1 MSEERTLP
9 PDREKRI
16 EAELRSLPSSAPAP
30 DFQDRLRSMF
40 AAGELT
46 PTLPRDAEE
55 DPAAEGFFGESSGR
69 TGAFGDVT
77 DRARVTDISDLAA
90 ERGAT
95 SGGDANRSSL
105 GDSGAPNSG
114 TSSQGDPIPL
124 DFGTRRAKKPRP
136 SWRFWLVPAV
146 AAAAVLLLYF
156 VRPTPPVVSGLDVAA
171 QGNGTL
177 RVGTRDFPIAEV
189 EQYASLLE
197 PGTKIL
203 VQGDMSAEIHMTVE
217 DDFRL
222 VAIAGA
228 EFTVPYPAKKGRNSF
243 LVDMG
248 EVRVATL
255 PGIDGEAIEIGAPGT
270 RVDVMGTTLA
280 VIADTSS
287 TCVCLL
293 EGTAMMK
300 MKNGDMHHLEEGMR
314 TIMHMDPETPDET
327 APIFGNERMK
337 LEMLR
342 TAVGPSK

>member
-16 EAELRSLPSSAPAP
+16 EAELRSLPSPAP
-30 DFQDRLRSMF
+30 DPDFQARLRSMF

-46 PTLPRDAEE
+46 PTLPRNVEE
-55 DPAAEGFFGESSGR
+55 DPSAEGFFGEPSGR
-69 TGAFGDVT
+69 TGAFGN
-77 DRARVTDISDLAA
+77 VTDIADATGDGGDGFAA
-90 ERGAT
+90 GTSARGAAGADT
-95 SGGDANRSSL
+95 SPGAAPGSGG
-105 GDSGAPNSG
+105 
-114 TSSQGDPIPL
+114 TTSQGDPIPL
-124 DFGTRRAKKPRP
+124 DFGARRTRKPRP
-136 SWRFWLVPAV
+136 LWRHWLVPAV

-156 VRPTPPVVSGLDVAA
+156 IRPTPPGVSGLDVAA

-177 RVGTRDFPIAEV
+177 RVGSRSFPIAEV

-197 PGTKIL
+197 PGTKLL
-203 VQGDMSAEIHMTVE
+203 VEGDMSAEIHMTVE

-243 LVDMG
+243 QVDMG

-255 PGIDGEAIEIGAPGT
+255 PGISGEAIEIGAPGT

-293 EGTAMMK
+293 EGTAMMM
-300 MKNGDMHHLEEGMR
+300 MKNGDMHHLDEGMR
-314 TIMHMDPETPDET
+314 TIMYMDPEKPDET